1 MEIKVNYLDN
11 LRQEAKFDDFT
22 VIADQPIRY
31 KGDGSAPGPFDY
43 FLASSALC
51 AAYFVKVYC
60 AARDIPTDNIRLSQ
74 NNIVDPE
81 NRYKQTFKI
90 QIELPA
96 DISEKDRQGILRS
109 IDRCTVK
116 KVIQT
121 GPEFIIE
128 EVESIDADAQ
138 ALLLPSLTSESHT
151 YIQGK
156 DLPLEE
162 TIANMSAILAN
173 LGMKIE
179 IASWRNIVPNVW
191 SLHIRDA
198 QSPMCFTN
206 GKGATKESAL
216 ASALGEFIERLN
228 CNFFYNDQFWGE
240 EIANAEFVHYPDEK
254 WFKPGPNGELPK
266 EILDEYCLEI
276 YNPDDELLGT
286 HLYDTN
292 SGNVERG
299 ICSLPFVRQSDD
311 EVVYFPSNLIENLY
325 LSNGM
330 SAGNTLAEA
339 QVQCLSEIFERAVKR
354 EILEGEIALPDVPED
369 VLAKY
374 PSIVAGIKGLEEQG
388 FPVLVKDA
396 SLGGQ
401 FPVMCVT
408 LMNPRTG
415 GVFASFGAHP
425 SFEVAL
431 ERSLT
436 ELLQG
441 RSFEGLNDLPQPTF
455 QSNAVTEPNNFVEH
469 FIDSSGLVSWRF
481 FSSKSDYDFVE
492 WDFSGEGEESN
503 AEEAATLF
511 GILEEMGK
519 EVYMAVYEHLG
530 ATACRILVPD
540 YSEIYLVEDLIWD
553 NTNKALSFRED
564 ILNLHRLDDEQ
575 LEALVERLEECEL
588 DDYTE
593 ITTLIGIEFD
603 DNTVWGQLTILE
615 LKLLIYVALQQF
627 EEVKEL
633 VETYLQY
640 NTNTVERGLFYQC
653 MNVVLEVMLDE
664 ELELEDYLTNFRR
677 MFGDMRMD
685 AVLGSVDGSVRFYG
699 LTPTSMKLEGLDRHL
714 RLIESYKKL
723 HAARAKA
730 VAM

>member
-81 NRYKQTFKI
+81 NRYKQIFKI
-90 QIELPA
+90 QVELPA

-121 GPEFIIE
+121 GPEFVIE

-138 ALLLPSLTSESHT
+138 ALLMPNLASDSTTFIP
-151 YIQGK
+151 GK

-162 TIANMSAILAN
+162 TIANMSGILAG

-206 GKGATKESAL
+206 GKGSTKESAL

-240 EIANAEFVHYPDEK
+240 EIANADFVHYPDEK
-254 WFKPGPNGELPK
+254 WFQPGPEGELPT
-266 EILDEYCLEI
+266 EILDDYTREI
-276 YNPDDELLGT
+276 YNPENELLGT

-292 SGNVERG
+292 SGNIARG
-299 ICSLPFVRQSDD
+299 ICSLPFVRQSDG
-311 EVVYFPSNLIENLY
+311 ETVYFPSNLIENLY

-354 EILEGEIALPDVPED
+354 EILEGELALPDVPEE

-374 PSIVAGIKGLEEQG
+374 PSIVAGIQGLEEQG

-401 FPVMCVT
+401 YPVMCVT

-415 GVFASFGAHP
+415 GVLH
-425 SFEVAL
+425 
-431 ERSLT
+431 
-436 ELLQG
+436 LLV
-441 RSFEGLNDLPQPTF
+441 RTLN
-455 QSNAVTEPNNFVEH
+455 
-469 FIDSSGLVSWRF
+469 
-481 FSSKSDYDFVE
+481 SK
-492 WDFSGEGEESN
+492 
-503 AEEAATLF
+503 
-511 GILEEMGK
+511 
-519 EVYMAVYEHLG
+519 
-530 ATACRILVPD
+530 
-540 YSEIYLVEDLIWD
+540 
-553 NTNKALSFRED
+553 
-564 ILNLHRLDDEQ
+564 
-575 LEALVERLEECEL
+575 
-588 DDYTE
+588 
-593 ITTLIGIEFD
+593 
-603 DNTVWGQLTILE
+603 
-615 LKLLIYVALQQF
+615 
-627 EEVKEL
+627 
-633 VETYLQY
+633 
-640 NTNTVERGLFYQC
+640 
-653 MNVVLEVMLDE
+653 
-664 ELELEDYLTNFRR
+664 
-677 MFGDMRMD
+677 
-685 AVLGSVDGSVRFYG
+685 
-699 LTPTSMKLEGLDRHL
+699 
-714 RLIESYKKL
+714 
-723 HAARAKA
+723 
-730 VAM
+730 